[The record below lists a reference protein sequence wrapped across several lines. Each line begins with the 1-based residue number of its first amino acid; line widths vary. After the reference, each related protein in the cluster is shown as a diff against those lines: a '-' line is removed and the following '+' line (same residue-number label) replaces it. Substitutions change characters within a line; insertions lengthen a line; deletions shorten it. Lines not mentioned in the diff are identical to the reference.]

1 MSPCSADRRCV
12 VVLQHSHFG
21 TSMIISDLS
30 TVIGLWL
37 ICVIALY
44 GWSVNEQRVGGAH
57 QIVHQR
63 CFVVAFSLWLKM
75 SVLTS
80 IDQSKAWKVRYIEEE
95 SEHIR
100 KDCQPQI
107 NHRQAFTQGIDSS
120 ISSNVDLL
128 RVVYLLSSVGLP
140 PAFSWWVFTILR
152 KMSEHSEPLTEYFFT
167 SL

>member
-1 MSPCSADRRCV
+1 MSPCSADRRCL

-21 TSMIISDLS
+21 TSMIFSDLS

-44 GWSVNEQRVGGAH
+44 GWSVNEQRVGRAH

-80 IDQSKAWKVRYIEEE
+80 IDQPKAWKVRYIEEE

-100 KDCQPQI
+100 KDCQSQI
-107 NHRQAFTQGIDSS
+107 YQQWAFTVGIDSS
-120 ISSNVDLL
+120 ISNNVNLL

-140 PAFSWWVFTILR
+140 PSFSWGVFTIPAE
-152 KMSEHSEPLTEYFFT
+152 MSAHSEPFVQL
-167 SL
+167 